1 MPIEV
6 HVVSEADY
14 NAWVGKVKTASVDE
28 ATKFILALEASRPQ
42 PALAQN

>member
-14 NAWVGKVKTASVDE
+14 NAWAEKARTAGTEQARDYL
-28 ATKFILALEASRPQ
+28 FALLKSKGQ
-42 PALAQN
+42 LAQN